1 MRAPIGCSEPG
12 APARPDRLQAERV
25 HFLPA
30 PHPDPA
36 GRQEQSRAEG
46 GGERVGRASLQHS
59 EPRGAA

>member
-1 MRAPIGCSEPG
+1 MRAPIGCSEPS

-46 GGERVGRASLQHS
+46 GGERVGRASLKHS